1 MRDYKKYE
9 IWKLG
14 HHLALEVYKISE
26 RFPREEIFGMT
37 SQLSRAII
45 SVNFNIVE
53 GCGRGSDE
61 DFKRMLTIASGSSF
75 EVDYALLLSHD
86 LGFISDQDYA
96 EISPKSEELK
106 MKISKLILKIQ
117 EDIEKKNKEKGNK
130 K

>member
-1 MRDYKKYE
+1 M
-9 IWKLG
+9 
-14 HHLALEVYKISE
+14 
-26 RFPREEIFGMT
+26 
-37 SQLSRAII
+37 
-45 SVNFNIVE
+45 E

-117 EDIEKKNKEKGNK
+117 EDIDKKNKEKGNK